1 LFLQPVGDR
10 LTTAEL
16 GRDIGSQRL
25 LFISPD
31 KTIHGYID
39 GRGMAHLML
48 NLLKL
53 GMRGEAYNVD
63 SDQRVSM
70 LEMATTIRAAVGI
83 DQPIEVGDP
92 DEWIGL
98 SFYLSDIAKAG
109 YLGLWIVTPLREA
122 LSQTVRALQWA
133 SRPNQ
138 LTLFPLL

>member
-1 LFLQPVGDR
+1 
-10 LTTAEL
+10 
-16 GRDIGSQRL
+16 
-25 LFISPD
+25 
-31 KTIHGYID
+31 
-39 GRGMAHLML
+39 ML